1 MDLKIKNY
9 LGIAG
14 MIGILLVSFATWR
27 YTSSYDRSITPG
39 AYRTF
44 SASGEGKIVVIPDVA
59 QFTFKVLTEGGK
71 NLATLEEANTT
82 KTNTA
87 IDYLKNN
94 GVDSKDI
101 KTQNYDI
108 QPRYEYSNCGL
119 YGSTVC
125 PPPSIT
131 GYTITNTVEVKVR
144 DLKKVGDILSGVVD
158 SGANGVYGLQ
168 FTLDN
173 PDSAKAQARKEA
185 MDIAKEKAKQI
196 AKDAG
201 FRVGELTNIQINDG
215 SDYYPPY
222 TYGMGGDSIMK
233 ESSVASAPRI
243 EAGSQDVKVTVTLTY
258 EIK

>member
-14 MIGILLVSFATWR
+14 MVGILLVSLAAWR
-27 YTSSYDRSITPG
+27 YTGSYDRSISPG

-44 SASGEGKIVVIPDVA
+44 SANGEGKVIVIPDVA
-59 QFTFKVLTEGGK
+59 QFTFRVLSEGGK
-71 NLATLEEANTT
+71 NLATLEETNSEKTT
-82 KTNTA
+82 NA
-87 IDYLKNN
+87 VDYLKDN

-119 YGSTVC
+119 LGSTVC
-125 PPPSIT
+125 PPPSIV

-144 DLKKVGDILSGVVD
+144 DLKKVGDLLSGVVAN
-158 SGANGVYGLQ
+158 GANGVYGLQ

-173 PDSAKAQARKEA
+173 PESAIAEARKEA
-185 MDIAKEKAKQI
+185 MDLAKEKAKQI
-196 AKDAG
+196 AKDGG
-201 FRVGELTNIQINDG
+201 FDMGELTGIQISDG
-215 SDYYPPY
+215 TSYYPQY
-222 TYGMGGDSIMK
+222 AYGMGGDAMK
-233 ESSVASAPRI
+233 EVSTASAPRI
-243 EAGSQDVKVTVTLTY
+243 EAGSKDVKVTVTLTY

>member
-14 MIGILLVSFATWR
+14 MVGILLVSFAAWR

-59 QFTFKVLTEGGK
+59 QFTFRILTEGGRD
-71 NLATLEEANTT
+71 LAKLEETNST
-82 KTNTA
+82 KTNSA
-87 IDYLKNN
+87 LDYLKNN
-94 GVDSKDI
+94 DVDSKDI

-119 YGSTVC
+119 LSSTVC
-125 PPPSIT
+125 PPPSIV

-144 DLKKVGDILSGVVD
+144 DLKKVGDILSGVVAN
-158 SGANGVYGLQ
+158 GANGVYGLQ

-173 PDSAKAQARKEA
+173 PESAKALARKEA
-185 MDIAKEKAKQI
+185 MNLAKEKAKQI
-196 AKDAG
+196 AKDGG
-201 FRVGELTNIQINDG
+201 FGMGELTGIQINDG
-215 SDYYPPY
+215 SEYYPQY
-222 TYGMGGDSIMK
+222 AYGMGGDSMMK

-243 EAGSQDVKVTVTLTY
+243 EAGSKDVKVTVTLTY